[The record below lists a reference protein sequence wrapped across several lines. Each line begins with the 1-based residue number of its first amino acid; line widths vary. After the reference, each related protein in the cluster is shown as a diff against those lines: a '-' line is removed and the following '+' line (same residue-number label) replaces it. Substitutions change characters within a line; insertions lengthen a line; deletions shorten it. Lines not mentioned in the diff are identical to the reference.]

1 MRTFTSRTSTRNWPR
16 ASRALELSLPEAT
29 RRGLFRPLGD
39 GDAQIARVLEELTRQ
54 GYGGWL
60 TLEQDTM
67 LDAAG
72 ARSPGAD
79 VARSVEFIRALDG
92 ARR

>member
-1 MRTFTSRTSTRNWPR
+1 
-16 ASRALELSLPEAT
+16 
-29 RRGLFRPLGD
+29 
-39 GDAQIARVLEELTRQ
+39 
-54 GYGGWL
+54 
-60 TLEQDTM
+60 M